1 MKPAV
6 CFENV
11 CRYYGEVHA
20 LEKVS
25 FTVADGEFFSMLGPS
40 GSGKTTSLRLIAGF
54 EKATAGKILIHGQP
68 ADNVPPYQ
76 RNVNTVFQDYAL
88 FPHMTILANVAYG
101 LKVKGVDR
109 STYTRRAEEMLA
121 LVRLEGMAGRRPAQ
135 LSGGQRQRVA
145 LARALINE
153 PRVLLLD
160 EPLGALDLK
169 LRKQMQVELKA
180 LQRQLGITFIYVT
193 HDQDEALSMSDR
205 IAVFRDGRIEQLD
218 TPAAVYQTPASR
230 FVADFVGNANVLDR
244 VLAHRIGGIDKACAI
259 RPEKIFFA
267 TGEIS
272 LANDTITLDCTVL
285 DSHYHGASTRFT
297 VNIGQDYRLV
307 MIRPNEEQ
315 DMTTMPAP
323 GERRTIAWRR
333 QDMHYFKVR
342 G

>member
-1 MKPAV
+1 MEPAV

-11 CRYYGEVHA
+11 CRYYGEIHA
-20 LEKVS
+20 LDRVS

-54 EKATAGKILIHGQP
+54 EKATAGTIRLHGQA
-68 ADNVPPYQ
+68 ADNVPPYR

-109 STYTRRAEEMLA
+109 KTYTQRAHEMLSLVKLEEMS
-121 LVRLEGMAGRRPAQ
+121 GRRPAQ

-205 IAVFRDGRIEQLD
+205 LAVFKMGRIEQLD
-218 TPAAVYQTPASR
+218 TPEAVYQRPASR
-230 FVADFVGNANVLDR
+230 FVADFVGNANVLGR
-244 VLAHRIGGIDKACAI
+244 SQTQRIAGVDGTSAV
-259 RPEKIFFA
+259 RPEKIFFDS
-267 TGEIS
+267 GS
-272 LANDTITLDCTVL
+272 GPSDDLLTLDVTII
-285 DSHYHGASTRFT
+285 DRHYHGASTRFT
-297 VNIGQDYRLV
+297 VDIGQDQTLV
-307 MIRPNEEQ
+307 LVRPNEE
-315 DMTTMPAP
+315 TAVAAMPQP
-323 GERRTIAWRR
+323 GECRTIAWCR
-333 QDMHYFKVR
+333 QDMHFFEDR
-342 G
+342 E